1 MPEGSFHP
9 LTEHSFNAGRNALR
23 LPSTYLTNPVISERP
38 YLSAVHSCINT
49 LCNRITTYPT
59 DKPYKS
65 LSQPLFNRTRIV
77 HRPYGSRQTDHASSD
92 KLSFGRLC
100 LEFMSE
106 GDVCII
112 LLHEL
117 YLRSYVHCTGA
128 VLCNMTWIGLLVFM
142 DGLRLSVCNSC
153 APIEA
158 WASITL
164 F

>member
-23 LPSTYLTNPVISERP
+23 LPSTYLTDPVISERP

-77 HRPYGSRQTDHASSD
+77 HRPYGSD
-92 KLSFGRLC
+92 KLITHHLTSCHSDVSVWNLC
-100 LEFMSE
+100 QKVMFVSS
-106 GDVCII
+106 CCT
-112 LLHEL
+112 
-117 YLRSYVHCTGA
+117 SYTCVLTCTA
-128 VLCNMTWIGLLVFM
+128 QVRFFAT
-142 DGLRLSVCNSC
+142 
-153 APIEA
+153 
-158 WASITL
+158 
-164 F
+164 